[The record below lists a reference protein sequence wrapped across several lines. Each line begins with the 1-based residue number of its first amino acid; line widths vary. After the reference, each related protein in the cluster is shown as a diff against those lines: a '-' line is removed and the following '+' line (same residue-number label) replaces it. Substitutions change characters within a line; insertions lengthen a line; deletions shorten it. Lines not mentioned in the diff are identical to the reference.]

1 MYSYISLKVDCPL
14 CGKSIM
20 SSDNLVDNIPSI
32 RLFLSSNGDEG
43 TIFLSSFYGSYNYSS
58 NIMIKNG
65 QEYKFFC
72 PKCHEQLHSGIKCDE
87 CASEMIPLKIREGG
101 KLRFCSRAGCKNHN
115 IEFVDLSHVY
125 DYFQRNMN
133 TDLVTISQ
141 TKSEQEKS
149 QKIVKSGTFLRI
161 YCPYCERSLVEQ
173 NSVIFKVIN
182 QSSEL
187 GFLML
192 NPYLNVFTNESTVFI
207 PDGAVAKD
215 IICPFCEKSLIATN
229 TVCGQCGAPAVDVLV
244 AAIWQLIDFYFCSK
258 KGCHWH
264 NLSTE
269 DLQNVVLEDSD
280 EW

>member
-1 MYSYISLKVDCPL
+1 
-14 CGKSIM
+14 M